1 VPRPATR
8 RRGTRSLELSHA
20 LVACDL
26 NPRYVELWPLAQRA
40 WREIAGLEPVL
51 VLVGAADDVP
61 EWVRADPA
69 VRVFEP
75 VPSLH
80 TAFQAQ
86 CIRLLY
92 PALLATDRGVVVSDI
107 DMVPLNRT
115 YLTRSLARIDADHFV
130 SYRDVLLD
138 LGEIPICYNA
148 ARPPVWGDV
157 FAVSTADD
165 VRARL
170 SEWADGVV
178 YAGSHGGEGW
188 TTDQRVLYRIL
199 LERGR
204 RSRDVWILDDHYTRF
219 RRLNRAYV
227 EKWGRVSEDAARGIE
242 RRRFAD
248 FHFLPPQSELAR
260 LNEAVVELAI
270 AAA

>member
-1 VPRPATR
+1 MPRPAPR
-8 RRGTRSLELSHA
+8 RRGSPPLELTHA
-20 LVACDL
+20 LVASDL

-51 VLVGAADDVP
+51 VLVAAGDDVP
-61 EWVRADPA
+61 AWLRLDPA
-69 VRVFEP
+69 VHVFEP

-92 PALLATDRGVVVSDI
+92 PALLPADGAVVVSDI

-115 YLTRSLARIDADHFV
+115 YLTRPLARIDAGHFV
-130 SYRDVLLD
+130 AYRDVLLD

-148 ARPPVWGDV
+148 ARTAVWSDV
-157 FAVSTADD
+157 FAVSSVAD

-170 SEWADGVV
+170 SEWAHGVAYV
-178 YAGSHGGEGW
+178 GSHGGEGW
-188 TTDQRVLYRIL
+188 TTDQRVLHRIL

-227 EKWGRVSEDAARGIE
+227 EKWGRVSDAAARGIE
-242 RRRFAD
+242 RGRFAD
-248 FHFLPPQSELAR
+248 FHFLSPQSELAR
-260 LNEAVVELAI
+260 LNEVIVELAI
-270 AAA
+270 AS